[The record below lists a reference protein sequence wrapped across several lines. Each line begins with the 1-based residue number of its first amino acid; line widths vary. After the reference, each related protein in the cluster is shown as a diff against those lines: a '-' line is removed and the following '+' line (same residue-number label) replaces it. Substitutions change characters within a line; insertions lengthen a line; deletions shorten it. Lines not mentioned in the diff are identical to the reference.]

1 MNEQNEKFNKEKE
14 SIKKQTE
21 ILELTTM
28 TGLKNLIESFN
39 SRLRQKNQWIGKQL
53 FLNYLVRG
61 AKEE

>member
-39 SRLRQKNQWIGKQL
+39 SRLRQKNQWIGK
-53 FLNYLVRG
+53 
-61 AKEE
+61 